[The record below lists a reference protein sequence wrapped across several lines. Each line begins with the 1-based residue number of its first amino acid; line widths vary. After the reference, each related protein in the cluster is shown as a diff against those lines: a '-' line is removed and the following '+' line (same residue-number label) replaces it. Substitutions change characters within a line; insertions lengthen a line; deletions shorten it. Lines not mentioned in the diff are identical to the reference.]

1 MVNWKAILVSPDTPV
16 IEAIRVIENTA
27 LQIAL
32 VVDAEG
38 RLLGT
43 VTDGDIRRAILQA
56 VPMQDPV
63 RRIMCDAPTV
73 GSVHDDLEA
82 LLSLM
87 KRKVLRQ
94 IPILDDFGRITG
106 LETVHHLLE
115 SRVIGNPV
123 VLMAGGEGNRLRP
136 LTEDCPKPLLKIGP
150 KPILEVILE
159 NFLGCGFKRFFI
171 SINYKGEMIEA
182 HFGDGSRWGADIR
195 YLREDRAL
203 GTAGALRLLPEPPLL
218 PVVVM
223 NGDLLTKVNFAS
235 LLDFHQETGSAA
247 TMCVRDYDL
256 QVPYGVAQVDGHRL
270 VGLEEK
276 PRHNFFVNAGIY
288 VLEPRAVGL
297 IPTGARFDMTTLF
310 ERLVADGENVSVFP
324 IREYWLDIGRIGD
337 YERAKAEYYK
347 HFD

>member
-1 MVNWKAILVSPDTPV
+1 MINWKAIVVSPGTPI
-16 IEAIRVIENTA
+16 IEAIRIIDQTA

-32 VVDAEG
+32 VVDEDL

-56 VPMQDPV
+56 VPVNDPV

-73 GSVHDDLEA
+73 GSVHDDRA
-82 LLSLM
+82 TLLTLM

-94 IPILDDFGRITG
+94 IPIVDDQGRLCG

-115 SRVIGNPV
+115 AREIENPV
-123 VLMAGGEGNRLRP
+123 VIMAGGEGNRLRP

-159 NFLGCGFKRFFI
+159 NFLGYGFKRFFI
-171 SINYKGEMIEA
+171 SINYKGEMIEE

-203 GTAGALRLLPEPPLL
+203 GTAGALRLLPEPPTL

-223 NGDLLTKVNFAS
+223 NGDLLTKVNFAN
-235 LLDFHQETGSAA
+235 LLEFHEETDSVAC
-247 TMCVRDYDL
+247 MCVREYDL
-256 QVPYGVAQVDGHRL
+256 QVPYGVAQVDGHHL

-276 PRHNFFVNAGIY
+276 PKHNFFVNAGIY
-288 VLEPRAVGL
+288 VLDPEAVALVPEGV
-297 IPTGARFDMTTLF
+297 RFDMTTLF
-310 ERLVADGENVSVFP
+310 DRLLAEGRNVTVFP